1 MTHMIPWEYF
11 MKKMFF
17 VERGVGYT
25 TGRENDMGGNFLER
39 VYNPARHWA
48 PLCEIKKVKLE
59 INY

>member
-1 MTHMIPWEYF
+1 

-39 VYNPARHWA
+39 VYNPARHCA